1 MASRKVR
8 AAIGPVGEKRWMV
21 NLGVGRIEEDPR
33 MESLWIRLVRPERE
47 KLDEI
52 LVRKRGRGKQLVV
65 REGMQV

>member
-1 MASRKVR
+1 
-8 AAIGPVGEKRWMV
+8 MV